1 MILHEVLQEKYNKPH
16 LSYSSVKNAL
26 KDMRLFDLYMS
37 GSLQK
42 ESDALRFGTMYDM
55 LLFERDKAFNTYVVL
70 NNEVILERCSDKTK
84 SMKSPSATN
93 EYKEAKAA
101 LVDEYAAEG
110 KVICSPE
117 DWQMANEMI
126 DRLNDCKLVSEY
138 MNGQYQVMITKEI
151 LDGVLVKGVLD
162 CLCKHHIVD
171 SKSTRSVDGFRWDVN
186 SFGYDIQAYLY
197 TAMTGI
203 ERFYWV
209 AQEKTYPYL
218 PALVEC
224 TEDTIFRGEVKFR
237 DAVARIKKYLSEEKS
252 FNDDYLVYRV

>member
-26 KDMRLFDLYMS
+26 KDMKLFDLYMS

-42 ESDALRFGTMYDM
+42 ESDALSFGTMYDM
-55 LLFERDKAFNTYVVL
+55 LLFERDKAFNTYVILDHEAV
-70 NNEVILERCSDKTK
+70 LERCSSKTQET
-84 SMKSPSATN
+84 KSPSATN
-93 EYKEAKAA
+93 EYKEVKAA
-101 LVDEYAAEG
+101 MVEEYALKG
-110 KVICSPE
+110 KTICNLD
-117 DWQMANEMI
+117 DWKKANEMI

-138 MNGQYQVMITKEI
+138 MNGQYQVMMTKEI
-151 LDGVLVKGVLD
+151 LDGVLIKGVLD
-162 CLCKHHIVD
+162 CLCPNHIVD

-203 ERFYWV
+203 ETFYWV